1 MSTRYLQ
8 GRLLLLIILSG
19 LSGAGCGVLSSSS
32 PPPPPS
38 LPAAMTLPTDAEA
51 TEKAIRFLE
60 DRVSRDRDD
69 FIAYNKL
76 AGFYLQRQRETGA
89 LNYIDLALRAAKASL
104 VAMPAAMNKGG
115 LATLAQAEFA
125 AHEFVEAR
133 DHAKQLSEIEK
144 GKSYP
149 YQILGDALIE
159 LGEYDKAGAVYAQME
174 RLGSGI
180 GTETRL
186 ARQALLR
193 GQTDDATR
201 RLSLALGLA
210 VAQEPPARETVAW
223 LRWQLGEVAFQAGDY
238 ARAEKH
244 YREALVTFP
253 DYYRALAGVG
263 RARAAQDDLPGA
275 IENYERAIQLIP
287 DPTFVAALG
296 DLYKLAGRD
305 NDAEKQYALV
315 EQIGKLSVANG
326 ALYNRQLALFY
337 ADHDVKADDA
347 YTNAAKEYAVRRDV
361 YGADAVAWAA
371 LKTGKISEAQAAIKE
386 ALKLGT
392 REAKF
397 YYHAGMIALA
407 AGERAAARDLLNRAL
422 TLSPRFDPL
431 QSANARKALE
441 TLSE

>member
-1 MSTRYLQ
+1 MATRYLQ
-8 GRLLLLIILSG
+8 WRLLLLIILGG
-19 LSGAGCGVLSSSS
+19 LGSAGCGVLSSTST
-32 PPPPPS
+32 PPAPP
-38 LPAAMTLPTDAEA
+38 LPAPTTLPTDTEA

-60 DRVSRDRDD
+60 DRVSRDHDD

-133 DHAKQLSEIEK
+133 EHAQQLTEIEK

-149 YQILGDALIE
+149 YQILGDALAE
-159 LGEYDKAGAVYAQME
+159 LGEYDKASVAYAQME

-180 GTETRL
+180 STETRL
-186 ARQALLR
+186 ARQSLLR

-210 VAQEPPARETVAW
+210 VVQEPPSRETVAW
-223 LRWQLGEVAFQAGDY
+223 LRWQLGEVAYQVGNYAQAE
-238 ARAEKH
+238 RH

-253 DYYRALAGVG
+253 DYYRALAGLG
-263 RARAAQDDLPGA
+263 RTRAAQNDLPSA
-275 IENYERAIQLIP
+275 IENYERAIRIIP

-305 NDAEKQYALV
+305 PDAEKQYALV

-337 ADHDVKADDA
+337 ADHDLKAEDA
-347 YTNAAKEYAVRRDV
+347 YTNATKEYAVRRDV

-371 LKTGKISEAQAAIKE
+371 LKAGKISEAQAAIKE
-386 ALKLGT
+386 ALRLGT
-392 REAKF
+392 RDAKF

-407 AGERAAARDLLNRAL
+407 AGDKLAARDSLNRAL
-422 TLSPRFDPL
+422 TLNPQFDPL

-441 TLSE
+441 TLSQ